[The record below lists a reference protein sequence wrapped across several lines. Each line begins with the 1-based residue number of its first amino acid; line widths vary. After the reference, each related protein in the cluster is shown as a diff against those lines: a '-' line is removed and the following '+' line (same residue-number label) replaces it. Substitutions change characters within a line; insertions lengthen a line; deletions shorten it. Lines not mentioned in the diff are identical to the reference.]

1 MEDRPGTIARP
12 RELVVVSLAGLAL
25 AILMT
30 WPLATGMGHLGRTSA
45 TDADGQLSIWN
56 VAWVARTLVTDPLHV
71 FDANIFHPHKTTLA
85 YSESNLLP
93 GAIGVPVYWAS
104 RNPWLTL
111 NVVML
116 VAFASAFVCAYLL
129 LLYLT
134 GDRGAS
140 LAGAVFYTFCPYVMS
155 HLSHIQLLFTG
166 GIPLSLLMLHR
177 LADDVSFRLKAEATG
192 ENGDATDSP
201 QESVASASPSTLVAS
216 AFRRKILWR
225 GVALGLALAAQTLSC
240 AYYGIFAGL
249 MVGYGTLVLAASRR
263 LWKSTTYWTSIA
275 TGAGVSFALT
285 LPFFV
290 PYLRVQEETGFTRT
304 IEDAIRYSARPRDY
318 LMSATHAHKWLRD
331 WVQSYGHWAGEVL
344 FPGFLVLGLGA
355 VGLVVVLRRN
365 ARARETAILYGSLG
379 VLAFWSSFGP
389 GAGLYRVLSY
399 LPTFSFLRAPSR
411 FGLIVVLCLAVFA
424 AAGLRAIF
432 NALPRGGRR
441 LAAGLAVAAVIAE
454 LAVFPLKWF
463 EAPEIPAPYATLAS
477 SPRAPVAEF
486 PFYGERIAF
495 PLHTQYILF
504 STQHWMPIVNGYT
517 DVIPKDFREAAPV
530 LDGFPSGDAFL
541 ALARRRVRYIAVH
554 WDMYVNRR
562 DEIRRRLVPYAANLK
577 VLAEDE
583 RMTLYEVVKYP

>member
-30 WPLATGMGHLGRTSA
+30 WPLATGMGHLGRTFA

-93 GAIGVPVYWAS
+93 GVIGIPVYWAS
-104 RNPWLTL
+104 KNPWLTL

-140 LAGAVFYTFCPYVMS
+140 AAGAVFYTFCPYVMS
-155 HLSHIQLLFTG
+155 HLSHIQLLFTA

-177 LADDVSFRLKAEATG
+177 LADR
-192 ENGDATDSP
+192 
-201 QESVASASPSTLVAS
+201 PSI
-216 AFRRKILWR
+216 RR

-290 PYLRVQEETGFTRT
+290 PYLRVQEETGFART
-304 IEDAIRYSARPRDY
+304 IEDAIRYSAGPRDY
-318 LMSATHAHKWLRD
+318 LMSSTHAHQWLRD
-331 WVQSYGHWAGEVL
+331 WVRSYGHWAGEVL

-365 ARARETAILYGSLG
+365 ARARETAILYGSLA

-389 GAGLYRVLSY
+389 GGGLYRVLSY

-454 LAVFPLKWF
+454 LAVFPLPWF

-486 PFYGERIAF
+486 PFYGERVAF

-554 WDMYVNRR
+554 WDMYVNRK

>member
-12 RELVVVSLAGLAL
+12 RELAVVSLAGLAL
-25 AILMT
+25 ALLMT
-30 WPLATGMGHLGRTSA
+30 WPLATGMGHLGRTFA
-45 TDADGQLSIWN
+45 NDADGQLSIWN
-56 VAWVARTLVTDPLHV
+56 VSWVARTLVVDPWHV

-134 GDRGAS
+134 GNRGAS
-140 LAGAVFYTFCPYVMS
+140 AAGAVFYTFCPYVMS

-177 LADDVSFRLKAEATG
+177 LADG
-192 ENGDATDSP
+192 
-201 QESVASASPSTLVAS
+201 PSI
-216 AFRRKILWR
+216 RR

-263 LWKSTTYWTSIA
+263 VWTSTTYWTSIA

-290 PYLRVQEETGFTRT
+290 PYLRVQEETGFART
-304 IEDAIRYSARPRDY
+304 IEDAIRYSAGPRDY
-318 LMSATHAHKWLRD
+318 LMSATHAHRWLQT
-331 WVQSYGHWAGEVL
+331 WVRSYGHWAGEVL

-355 VGLVVVLRRN
+355 VGLVVALRSN
-365 ARARETAILYGSLG
+365 TRARETAILYGSLA

-389 GAGLYRVLSY
+389 GAGLYLVLSY

-411 FGLIVVLCLAVFA
+411 FGLIVVLCLAVLA

-432 NALPRGGRR
+432 SALPRGGRR
-441 LAAGLAVAAVIAE
+441 LAAGLAVAAAIGE

-463 EAPEIPAPYATLAS
+463 EAPEIPGPYATLAS

-486 PFYGERIAF
+486 PFYGERVAF

-554 WDMYVNRR
+554 WDMYVNRQ
-562 DEIRRRLVPYAANLK
+562 DEIRRRLVPYATNLR
-577 VLAEDE
+577 VLSEDS

>member
-1 MEDRPGTIARP
+1 MEDRSGTIARS
-12 RELVVVSLAGLAL
+12 RELAAVSLAGLAL
-25 AILMT
+25 ALLMT

-45 TDADGQLSIWN
+45 NDADGQLSIWN
-56 VAWVARTLVTDPLHV
+56 VSWVARTLVVDPLHV
-71 FDANIFHPHKTTLA
+71 FDANIFYPHKTTLA

-134 GDRGAS
+134 GNRGAS
-140 LAGAVFYTFCPYVMS
+140 AAGAVFYTFCPYVMS

-177 LADDVSFRLKAEATG
+177 LVDEVTFCLKAEAT
-192 ENGDATDSP
+192 SP
-201 QESVASASPSTLVAS
+201 QNEDPVAS
-216 AFRRKILWR
+216 AFRRNTLWR

-263 LWKSTTYWTSIA
+263 LWTSTTYWTSIA

-290 PYLRVQEETGFTRT
+290 PYLRVQEETGFART
-304 IEDAIRYSARPRDY
+304 IEDAIRYSAGPRDY
-318 LMSATHAHKWLRD
+318 LMSATHAHRWLQT
-331 WVQSYGHWAGEVL
+331 WVRSYGHWAGEVL
-344 FPGFLVLGLGA
+344 FPGFLLLGLGA
-355 VGLVVVLRRN
+355 VGLVVALRSN
-365 ARARETAILYGSLG
+365 TRARETAILYGSLA

-389 GAGLYRVLSY
+389 GAGLYLVLSY

-411 FGLIVVLCLAVFA
+411 FGLIVVLCLAVLA
-424 AAGLRAIF
+424 AAGLRAIV

-454 LAVFPLKWF
+454 LAVFPIKWF

-486 PFYGERIAF
+486 PFYGERVAF

-541 ALARRRVRYIAVH
+541 VLARRRVRYIAVH
-554 WDMYVNRR
+554 WDMYVNRQ
-562 DEIRRRLVPYAANLK
+562 DEIRRRLVPYAANLR
-577 VLAEDE
+577 VLSEDP
-583 RMTLYEVVKYP
+583 RMTLFEVVKYP